1 MLQVVQYQKDGQIS
15 FEEMPMPQCPEG
27 GVLVRNI
34 FSLISAGTE
43 RTSVTNTQS
52 SLLQRAK
59 KQPEQV
65 KLVLDFLK
73 KEGIMSTINR
83 VKSKLDSYKNLGYST
98 AGIVVESSCDEF
110 KPGDHV
116 ACAGAGFAVHAEI
129 VAIPKNL
136 VAKIPDGVTF
146 EQAAYTTLG
155 SIALQGVRQADM
167 RLGETVA
174 VVGLGLLGQL
184 AVQMLKASGCI
195 VIGMDINEILFDR
208 AKQYGCDYVCN
219 SNSDNIKNV
228 LAYTGGL
235 GCDAVILAASTG
247 SNEPVEMA
255 LKITRK
261 KGKIVVLGAVGM
273 NLPRSPFY
281 EKEIDFRISCSYGP
295 GRYDENYEINGN
307 DYPPAYV
314 RWTENRNMQAV
325 LELIRSGKLD
335 VNSMT
340 THTFSLK
347 DTTKAYDLV
356 TGKTVEPYLGILLS
370 YPERPEAFLKQ
381 VVLRK
386 EETPLKDIRLGF
398 IGAGT
403 FAQGYLLPNLKEMD
417 IEMHS
422 VSTATSVNA
431 LTAAKHF
438 GFKISTTDSQSI
450 IDDKEVNLVFCAT
463 KHDSHAK
470 YVINSIKNNKAVFVE
485 KPLAINR
492 EQLEEI
498 DKAQMEFNGRLMVG
512 YNRRFSKPFVDIKKF
527 FGERRQPM
535 IISYRVNAGKLPL
548 SHWVYNENQ
557 GMGRIIGESCHFI
570 DCLVYLTGSVPV
582 RVFAECITAASEDQY
597 NSDNTIITIKFSDGS
612 IGTVQYISN
621 GDGSVPKEYCEVFC
635 EDSTAIMTN
644 FTEVVYSRGGKSQK
658 TNYDGK
664 KGHKEEVAAM
674 INALRKGGEMPI
686 SYSQLKDVS
695 LVTLAALDSLDT
707 GMPVSM

>member
-1 MLQVVQYQKDGQIS
+1 MLQVVQYQKDGNIS
-15 FEEMPMPQCPEG
+15 LEEMPIPQCPEG

-34 FSLISAGTE
+34 NSLISAGTE

-65 KLVLDFLK
+65 KLVMDFLK
-73 KEGIMSTINR
+73 KEGIMSTISR
-83 VKSKLDSYKNLGYST
+83 VRSKLDSYKNLGYSS
-98 AGIVVESSCDEF
+98 AGIVVESRCDEF
-110 KPGDHV
+110 KPGDRV
-116 ACAGAGFAVHAEI
+116 ACAGAGFAVHAEV
-129 VAIPKNL
+129 VAIPRNL
-136 VAKIPDGVTF
+136 VVKIPDGVEF
-146 EQAAYTTLG
+146 EEAAYTTLG

-174 VVGLGLLGQL
+174 VIGLGLLGQL

-195 VIGMDINEILFDR
+195 VIGMDINESLFEKAR
-208 AKQYGCDYVCN
+208 EYGCDYLCL
-219 SNSDNIKNV
+219 SNPDNIRNIV
-228 LAYTGGL
+228 AFTGGL

-295 GRYDENYEINGN
+295 GRYDDNYEINGN

-335 VNSMT
+335 VRSMT
-340 THTFSLK
+340 THTYQLN
-347 DTTKAYDLV
+347 DAGKAYGLI
-356 TGKTVEPYLGILLS
+356 TGKSDEKYLGILLH
-370 YPERPEAFLKQ
+370 YPDRPEALIKQ

-386 EETPLKDIRLGF
+386 DSSPLKDIRLGF
-398 IGAGT
+398 IGSGT
-403 FAQGYLLPNLKEMD
+403 FAQGYLLPVLQESG
-417 IEMHS
+417 IEMHI

-431 LTAAKHF
+431 LTAAKKF
-438 GFKISTTDSQSI
+438 GFKTGTTDSKSI
-450 IDDKEVNLVFCAT
+450 IDDKDINLVFCAT
-463 KHDSHAK
+463 KHDSHAE
-470 YVINSIKNNKAVFVE
+470 YVAGSMKAGKAVFVE
-485 KPLAINR
+485 KPLATDR
-492 EQLEEI
+492 QQLDEI
-498 DKAQMEFNGRLMVG
+498 DTIHNESNGRLMVG
-512 YNRRFSKPFVDIKKF
+512 YNRRFSKPFTDIKKF
-527 FGERRQPM
+527 FGSRRQPM

-548 SHWVYNENQ
+548 SHWVYSENQ

-582 RVFAECITAASEDQY
+582 RVFAECISGSSEDQH

-612 IGTVQYISN
+612 VGTVQYISN
-621 GDGSVPKEYCEVFC
+621 GDSSVPKEYCEVFC
-635 EDSTAIMTN
+635 EDSAAIMTN
-644 FTEVVYSRGGKSQK
+644 FTEVVYARGGKTNK
-658 TNYDGK
+658 TGYDGK
-664 KGHKEEVAAM
+664 KGHKEEVTAM
-674 INALRKGGEMPI
+674 INALSKGLEMPI
-686 SYSQLKDVS
+686 PYNQLRNVS
-695 LVTLAALDSLDT
+695 LVTFAVLDSLDT
-707 GMPVSM
+707 GMPVNL